1 MRIAT
6 FAHNGKRH
14 VGQVS
19 ADGLQVTPFTL
30 SESQAQRGAQPIID
44 ALVAGQPLP
53 ALADAALA
61 MSSVKLESPLPVP
74 RRNVW
79 CVGRNYHA
87 HAKELQA
94 SVFKDSNTDITP

>member
-6 FAHNGKRH
+6 FAHHGKRH

-19 ADGLQVTPFTL
+19 ANGLLVTPFAL

-61 MSSVKLESPLPVP
+61 MSSVKLESPLPLP
-74 RRNVW
+74 RDRTLTVDRCNGGGLTW
-79 CVGRNYHA
+79 
-87 HAKELQA
+87 
-94 SVFKDSNTDITP
+94 S